1 MCIRDSSYTVA
12 VLGAGN
18 IGSAVIARLLELEN
32 EIVDINLK
40 KVLVSDIS
48 KDRDVDKKLLT
59 DNFSDILDDQSIDL
73 VIEVLGGV
81 DPGKEYIKS
90 LLEGGKAV
98 ITANKDIIAD
108 CGSELVQ
115 LAQENNTCLYFEAAV
130 AAGIPVLKPLIESLR
145 GESLKRVT
153 GIINGT
159 SNYILSS
166 MEEGS
171 SYTDALNTA
180 QDLGYAEPDPTND
193 VEGVDAKFKAMI
205 LSMICFGANPT
216 PENLYTEGIS
226 TITKEDFDWANRLNK
241 TIKLVAVIDNENEG
255 FNARVH
261 PVLID
266 TKHPL
271 AAIRGSLNAVVVEG
285 ENINQL
291 VFSGPGAG
299 AAPTASA
306 IIGDVLSACHQL
318 SSDQSNWYPLR
329 SQKFENKE
337 FKNVS
342 SSWFVRLSVKDEP
355 GVLASIAGT
364 FGENNV
370 SIESVIQEGRGDQ
383 AELVLVTHEA
393 PEEDLQNSI
402 NQISS
407 LDSVA
412 SVTSTLR
419 VYS

>member
-1 MCIRDSSYTVA
+1 MENKSFNVA

-18 IGSAVIARLLELEN
+18 IGSAVVTRLINLDK
-32 EIVDINLK
+32 EIVELNVA
-40 KVLVSDIS
+40 KVLVKDTSKKREIS
-48 KDRDVDKKLLT
+48 SEILT
-59 DNFSDILDDQSIDL
+59 DDFTDILNDETIDL

-81 DPGKEYIKS
+81 EPGKEYIKA
-90 LLEGGKAV
+90 LLSNGKAV

-108 CGSELVQ
+108 CGNELVQ

-145 GESLKRVT
+145 GEDLSRVT

-159 SNYILSS
+159 SNYMLTS

-171 SYTDALNTA
+171 TYEDALSTA
-180 QDLGYAEPDPTND
+180 QELGYAEPDPTND
-193 VEGVDAKFKAMI
+193 VEGIDAMYKAMI
-205 LSMICFGANPT
+205 LSLICFGAT
-216 PENLYTEGIS
+216 PDKDNVHTEGIS
-226 TITKEDFDWANRLNK
+226 SITKEDFDWASRLNK
-241 TIKLVAVIDNENEG
+241 TIKLVALIDNEGGG

-271 AAIRGSLNAVVVEG
+271 AAIRGALNAVVVEG

-306 IIGDVLSACHQL
+306 VIGDVLSACHQL
-318 SSDQSNWYPLR
+318 SSNQSNWYPLR
-329 SQKFENKE
+329 SQKNDNKN
-337 FKNVS
+337 FDDVS
-342 SSWFVRLSVKDEP
+342 SSWFIRLSVADEP

-364 FGENNV
+364 FSENNV
-370 SIESVIQEGRGDQ
+370 SIESVIQEGRGEE

-393 PEEDLQNSI
+393 PEKDMQNSI
-402 NQISS
+402 KQIAS
-407 LDSVA
+407 LDSVT

>member
-1 MCIRDSSYTVA
+1 MENKSFNVA

-18 IGSAVIARLLELEN
+18 IGSAVVTRLMNLDK
-32 EIVDINLK
+32 EIVELNVV
-40 KVLVSDIS
+40 KVLVKDTSKTREIS
-48 KDRDVDKKLLT
+48 SEILT
-59 DNFSDILDDQSIDL
+59 DDFTDILNDETIDL

-81 DPGKEYIKS
+81 EPGKEYIKS
-90 LLEGGKAV
+90 LLSNGKAV

-108 CGSELVQ
+108 CGNELVQ

-145 GESLKRVT
+145 GEDLNRVT

-159 SNYILSS
+159 SNYMLTS

-171 SYTDALNTA
+171 TYKDALSTA
-180 QDLGYAEPDPTND
+180 QELGYAEPDPTND
-193 VEGVDAKFKAMI
+193 VEGIDAMYKAMI
-205 LSMICFGANPT
+205 LSLICFGAT
-216 PENLYTEGIS
+216 PDKDNVHTEGITS
-226 TITKEDFDWANRLNK
+226 ITKEDFDWASRLNK
-241 TIKLVAVIDNENEG
+241 TIKLVALIDNESGG

-261 PVLID
+261 PVLIN

-271 AAIRGSLNAVVVEG
+271 AAIRGALNAVVVEG

-306 IIGDVLSACHQL
+306 VIGDVLSACHQL
-318 SSDQSNWYPLR
+318 SSNQSNWYPLR
-329 SQKFENKE
+329 NQKNENKN
-337 FKNVS
+337 FDDVS
-342 SSWFVRLSVKDEP
+342 SSWFIRLSVTDEP

-364 FGENNV
+364 FSENNV
-370 SIESVIQEGRGDQ
+370 SIESVIQEGRGEQ

-393 PEEDLQNSI
+393 PEKDMQNSI
-402 NQISS
+402 KQIAS
-407 LDSVA
+407 LDSVT

>member
-1 MCIRDSSYTVA
+1 MENKSFNVA

-18 IGSAVIARLLELEN
+18 IGSAVVKRLMNLDK
-32 EIVDINLK
+32 EIVELNVV
-40 KVLVSDIS
+40 KVLVKDTSKTREIS
-48 KDRDVDKKLLT
+48 SEILT
-59 DNFSDILDDQSIDL
+59 DDFTDILNDETIDL

-81 DPGKEYIKS
+81 EPGKEYIKS
-90 LLEGGKAV
+90 LLSNGKAV

-108 CGSELVQ
+108 CGNELVQ

-145 GESLKRVT
+145 GEDLNRVT

-159 SNYILSS
+159 SNYMLTS

-171 SYTDALNTA
+171 TYKDALSTA
-180 QDLGYAEPDPTND
+180 QELGYAEPDPTND
-193 VEGVDAKFKAMI
+193 VEGIDAMYKAMI
-205 LSMICFGANPT
+205 LSLICFGAT
-216 PENLYTEGIS
+216 PDKDNVHTEGITS
-226 TITKEDFDWANRLNK
+226 ITKEDFDWASRLNK
-241 TIKLVAVIDNENEG
+241 TIKLVALIDNESGG

-271 AAIRGSLNAVVVEG
+271 AAIRGALNAVVVEG

-306 IIGDVLSACHQL
+306 VIGDVLSACHQL
-318 SSDQSNWYPLR
+318 SSNQSNWYPLR
-329 SQKFENKE
+329 NQKNENKN
-337 FKNVS
+337 FDDVS
-342 SSWFVRLSVKDEP
+342 SSWFIRLSVTDEP

-364 FGENNV
+364 FSENNV
-370 SIESVIQEGRGDQ
+370 SIESVIQEGRGEQ

-393 PEEDLQNSI
+393 PEKDMQNSI
-402 NQISS
+402 KQIAS
-407 LDSVA
+407 LDSVT

>member
-1 MCIRDSSYTVA
+1 MENKSYSVA

-18 IGSAVIARLLELEN
+18 IGSAVITRLQELDTD
-32 EIVDINLK
+32 IVDINVT
-40 KVLVSDIS
+40 KVLVSNIS
-48 KDRDVDKKLLT
+48 KDRAVDKSLLT
-59 DNFSDILDDQSIDL
+59 DDIKDIVDDDSIDL
-73 VIEVLGGV
+73 VIEVLGGIE
-81 DPGKEYIKS
+81 PGKEYIKS
-90 LLEGGKAV
+90 LLSNGKAV

-108 CGSELVQ
+108 CGNELVK

-145 GESLKRVT
+145 GEDLSRVT

-159 SNYILSS
+159 SNYMLTS

-171 SYTDALNTA
+171 TYENALSTA
-180 QDLGYAEPDPTND
+180 QELGYAEPDPTND
-193 VEGVDAKFKAMI
+193 VEGIDAMYKAMI
-205 LSMICFGANPT
+205 LSLICFGASPDKDNVH
-216 PENLYTEGIS
+216 TEGIS
-226 TITKEDFDWANRLNK
+226 SITKEDFDWASKLNK
-241 TIKLVAVIDNENEG
+241 TIKLVALIDNEEGG

-271 AAIRGSLNAVVVEG
+271 AAIRGALNAVVVEG

-306 IIGDVLSACHQL
+306 VIGDVLSACHQL
-318 SSDQSNWYPLR
+318 SSNQSNWYPLR
-329 SQKFENKE
+329 SQKNDNKN
-337 FKNVS
+337 FDDVS
-342 SSWFVRLSVKDEP
+342 SSWFIRLSVTDEP

-364 FGENNV
+364 FSQNNV
-370 SIESVIQEGRGDQ
+370 SIESVIQEGRGKQ

-393 PEEDLQNSI
+393 PEKDMQNSI
-402 NQISS
+402 KQISS
-407 LDSVA
+407 LDSVT

>member
-1 MCIRDSSYTVA
+1 MENNSYSVA

-18 IGSAVIARLLELEN
+18 IGSAVITRLQELDTD
-32 EIVDINLK
+32 IVDINVT

-48 KDRDVDKKLLT
+48 KDRAVDKSLLT
-59 DNFSDILDDQSIDL
+59 EDIKDIVDDDSIDL

-81 DPGKEYIKS
+81 EPGKEYIKS
-90 LLEGGKAV
+90 LLSNGKAV

-108 CGSELVQ
+108 CGNELVQ

-145 GESLKRVT
+145 GEELSRVT

-159 SNYILSS
+159 SNYMLTS

-171 SYTDALNTA
+171 TYEDALSTA
-180 QDLGYAEPDPTND
+180 QELGYAEPDPTND
-193 VEGVDAKFKAMI
+193 VEGIDAMYKAMI
-205 LSMICFGANPT
+205 LSLICFGAT
-216 PENLYTEGIS
+216 PDKGNVHTEGIS
-226 TITKEDFDWANRLNK
+226 KITKEDFDWASRLNK
-241 TIKLVAVIDNENEG
+241 TIKLVALIDNEDGG

-271 AAIRGSLNAVVVEG
+271 AAIRGALNAVVVEG

-306 IIGDVLSACHQL
+306 VIGDVLSACHQL
-318 SSDQSNWYPLR
+318 SSNQSNWYPLR
-329 SQKFENKE
+329 SQKNDNKN
-337 FKNVS
+337 FDDVS
-342 SSWFVRLSVKDEP
+342 SSWFIRLSVTDEP

-364 FGENNV
+364 FSQNNV
-370 SIESVIQEGRGDQ
+370 SIESVIQEGRGEQ

-393 PEEDLQNSI
+393 PEKDMQNSI
-402 NQISS
+402 KQIAS
-407 LDSVA
+407 LDSVT

>member
-1 MCIRDSSYTVA
+1 MENNSYSVA

-18 IGSAVIARLLELEN
+18 IGSAVITRLQELDTD
-32 EIVDINLK
+32 IVDINVK

-48 KDRDVDKKLLT
+48 KDRAVDKSLLT
-59 DNFSDILDDQSIDL
+59 EDIKDIVDDDSIDL

-81 DPGKEYIKS
+81 EPGKEYIKS
-90 LLEGGKAV
+90 LLSNGKAV

-108 CGSELVQ
+108 CGNELVQ

-145 GESLKRVT
+145 GEDLSRVT

-159 SNYILSS
+159 SNYMLTS

-171 SYTDALNTA
+171 TYEDALSTA
-180 QDLGYAEPDPTND
+180 QELGYAEPDPTND
-193 VEGVDAKFKAMI
+193 VEGIDAMYKAMI
-205 LSMICFGANPT
+205 LSLICFGASPDKDNVH
-216 PENLYTEGIS
+216 TEGIS
-226 TITKEDFDWANRLNK
+226 SITKEDFDWASRLNK
-241 TIKLVAVIDNENEG
+241 TIKLVALIDNEEGG

-271 AAIRGSLNAVVVEG
+271 AAIRGALNAVVVEG

-306 IIGDVLSACHQL
+306 VIGDVLSACHQL
-318 SSDQSNWYPLR
+318 SSNQSNWYPLR
-329 SQKFENKE
+329 SQKNDNKNFDE
-337 FKNVS
+337 VS
-342 SSWFVRLSVKDEP
+342 SSWFIRLSVSDKP

-364 FGENNV
+364 FSENNV
-370 SIESVIQEGRGDQ
+370 SIESVIQEGRGEQ

-393 PEEDLQNSI
+393 PEKDMQNSI
-402 NQISS
+402 KQISS
-407 LDSVA
+407 LDSVT

>member
-1 MCIRDSSYTVA
+1 MKNNSYSVA

-18 IGSAVIARLLELEN
+18 IGSAVIKRLQELDS
-32 EIVDINLK
+32 EIVDVNLT
-40 KVLVSDIS
+40 KVLVSDIT
-48 KDRDVDKKLLT
+48 KDRSIDKGLLT
-59 DNFSDILDDQSIDL
+59 EDIKDIIDDKSIDL

-81 DPGKEYIKS
+81 EPGKEYIKS
-90 LLEGGKAV
+90 LLTNGKAV

-108 CGSELVQ
+108 CGNELVQ
-115 LAQENNTCLYFEAAV
+115 LAQENNACLYFEAAV

-145 GESLKRVT
+145 GEDLHRVT

-159 SNYILSS
+159 SNYILTS

-171 SYTDALNTA
+171 TYEDALSTA
-180 QDLGYAEPDPTND
+180 QELGYAEPDPTND
-193 VEGVDAKFKAMI
+193 VEGIDAMYKAMI
-205 LSMICFGANPT
+205 LSLICFGAT
-216 PENLYTEGIS
+216 PNKDIVHTEGIS
-226 TITKEDFDWANRLNK
+226 TITKEDFDWASRLSK
-241 TIKLVAVIDNENEG
+241 TIKLVALIDNEG
-255 FNARVH
+255 GAFNARVH

-266 TKHPL
+266 IKHPL
-271 AAIRGSLNAVVVEG
+271 ASIRGALNAVVVEG

-306 IIGDVLSACHQL
+306 VIGDVLSACHQL
-318 SSDQSNWYPLR
+318 SSNQSNWYPLR
-329 SQKFENKE
+329 NQKHDD
-337 FKNVS
+337 KNFDDVS
-342 SSWFVRLSVKDEP
+342 SSWFIRLSVNDEP

-370 SIESVIQEGRGDQ
+370 SIESVIQEGRGEQ

-393 PEEDLQNSI
+393 PEKDMQNSI
-402 NQISS
+402 EQISS
-407 LDSVA
+407 IGSVT

>member
-1 MCIRDSSYTVA
+1 MQNNSYTVA

-40 KVLVSDIS
+40 KVLVSDLS
-48 KDRDVDKKLLT
+48 KDRDVDEKLLT
-59 DNFSDILDDQSIDL
+59 DNFSDISDDQSIDL

-90 LLEGGKAV
+90 LLQGGKAV

-108 CGSELVQ
+108 CGNELVQ
-115 LAQENNTCLYFEAAV
+115 LAQKNNTCLYFEAAV

-145 GESLKRVT
+145 GENLKRVT

-193 VEGVDAKFKAMI
+193 VEGVDAKYKAMI

>member
-1 MCIRDSSYTVA
+1 MKKNSYSVA

-18 IGSAVIARLLELEN
+18 IGSAVIERLENLDN
-32 EIVDINLK
+32 EIVEIDLK
-40 KVLVSDIS
+40 SVLVSDIS
-48 KDRDVDKKLLT
+48 KQRTFSNDVVT
-59 DNFSDILDDQSIDL
+59 DNFEDILNDDSIDL

-81 DPGKEYIKS
+81 EPGKDYIKS
-90 LLEGGKAV
+90 LLSNGKAV

-108 CGSELVQ
+108 CGNELVQ
-115 LAQENNTCLYFEAAV
+115 LAQENNTCLFFEAAV

-145 GESLKRVT
+145 GEDLSRVT

-159 SNYILSS
+159 SNYILTS

-171 SYTDALNTA
+171 SYEDALSTA
-180 QDLGYAEPDPTND
+180 QELGYAEPDPTND
-193 VEGVDAKFKAMI
+193 VEGIDAMYKAMI
-205 LSMICFGANPT
+205 LSLICFGAT
-216 PENLYTEGIS
+216 PDKDNVHTEGIS
-226 TITKEDFDWANRLNK
+226 TITKEDFDWASRLNK
-241 TIKLVAVIDNENEG
+241 TIKLVALIDTEDGG

-271 AAIRGSLNAVVVEG
+271 AAIRGALNAVVVEG

-306 IIGDVLSACHQL
+306 VIGDVLSACHQL
-318 SSDQSNWYPLR
+318 SSNQSNWYPLR
-329 SQKFENKE
+329 SQKNDNKN
-337 FKNVS
+337 FDDVF
-342 SSWFVRLSVKDEP
+342 SSWFIRLSVTDEP

-364 FGENNV
+364 FSENNV
-370 SIESVIQEGRGDQ
+370 SIESVIQEGRGEQ

-393 PEEDLQNSI
+393 PEKDMQNSI
-402 NQISS
+402 KQISS
-407 LDSVA
+407 LDSVT